1 MPVLD
6 GYDATREIRKHP
18 DPLVRST
25 IIVAMTASAV
35 RGDREACL
43 AAGMNN
49 YLAKPVKQAVLRQ
62 LLEGYLDHRASVAGG
77 GSAENGTSI
86 ISVAE
91 GAKNVAP
98 APAGAK

>member
-18 DPLVRST
+18 DHTVRNVT
-25 IIVAMTASAV
+25 IVAMTASAV

-49 YLAKPVKQAVLRQ
+49 YCAKPVKQQVLRQ
-62 LLEGYLDHRASVAGG
+62 LLEGYLEHGAAMRQAAEGMADVAVSAGG
-77 GSAENGTSI
+77 
-86 ISVAE
+86 V
-91 GAKNVAP
+91 
-98 APAGAK
+98 